1 LVEAAAMKR
10 SGWGYAIDYD
20 KAIAHDLAELAA
32 VERYLAMGVFADP
45 ALAAEGIYDT
55 LAHRVIR
62 DASVAASLGVTAD
75 DRTALAML
83 LDAPLPDPLPADWY
97 SRAMAVSATLDA
109 LWSDALLTLDHAKRL
124 RSKVKTSLARH
135 RRNADG

>member
-1 LVEAAAMKR
+1 MARR

-20 KAIAHDLAELAA
+20 KAIAHDVAELAA
-32 VERYLAMGVFADP
+32 VERYLALGVFADP
-45 ALAAEGIYDT
+45 ALAADGIYDS

-62 DASVAASLGVTAD
+62 DPAAAVHLGLTAD

-83 LDAPLPDPLPADWY
+83 LDAPLPEPLPDDWY
-97 SRAMAVSATLDA
+97 SRAMAVSAKLDA
-109 LWSDALLTLDHAKRL
+109 LWSDDLLTVDAAKRL